1 VTFNFTRFNLL
12 KIKSKKDKQLATS
25 IYCIF
30 DFYPRNIN
38 LYKIALHHKSSPINF
53 KNTQINNERMEYL
66 GDAILSAIVAEYL
79 YKIYPLKNEGFLSE
93 MRAKIVSRKQL
104 NKLCKNIGLYEI
116 IEHNCCLQ
124 NSSVAGDAFEAFIGA
139 MFLDKG
145 FYFTKKILTKH
156 ILLNHL
162 DIKVIETQNSNFKSK
177 LIEWC
182 QKQKKEIEFKVTDE
196 ILANGYPKQYIVESY
211 LDGKNMCSGC
221 DYNIKGA
228 EQIASKKTLELLN
241 LI

>member
-1 VTFNFTRFNLL
+1 MILRFIKFNFF
-12 KIKSKKDKQLATS
+12 KFKSKRDKQLATS
-25 IYCIF
+25 IYNIF
-30 DFYPRNIN
+30 DFYPNNIN
-38 LYKIALHHKSSPINF
+38 LYKIALHHKSAPINF
-53 KNTQINNERMEYL
+53 NNTQINNERMEYL

-104 NKLCKNIGLYEI
+104 NKLCKQIGLYEI
-116 IEHNCCLQ
+116 IEHNCSLN

-145 FYFTKKILTKH
+145 FYFTKKILIKH

-162 DIKVIETQNSNFKSK
+162 DFKVMETQNANFKSR

-182 QKQKKEIEFKVTDE
+182 QKQKRDIEFKVIDE
-196 ILANGYPKQYIVESY
+196 IPANGHPKQYVVESY
-211 LDGKNMCSGC
+211 LDGKNMCTGC
-221 DYNIKGA
+221 DFNIKGA
-228 EQIASKKTLELLN
+228 EQVASKKTLELLK